1 MDTIEKKY
9 RLFELSWK
17 GTVKACSNLDMTFD
31 THEEALAELTSK
43 DVFGNDV
50 YSYGQYVVLEVYLK
64 GRA

>member
-1 MDTIEKKY
+1 MDIIVKKY

-17 GTVKACSNLDMTFD
+17 GTVRACSNLGMTFD
-31 THEEALAELTSK
+31 THEEALTELTRK

-64 GRA
+64 GGT